1 MSDIAGTRREI
12 MRRWRRN
19 ESNRGSINART
30 AFTLVELLVV
40 IAIIGILVALLLPAV
55 QAARESARRMN
66 CQANEK
72 QLALAAINYHD
83 THGHYPPSGR
93 LLTQAT
99 GKISL
104 GMHFEIL
111 PFIEEQT
118 VKDAV
123 GEIDNMAELE
133 ASEVALLASQVAVF
147 FCPSVDRGEYN
158 YAAGDWGVSTYYG
171 ITGAGRTGYV
181 RTLESAHCG
190 DLYTDG
196 LVFPDSK
203 INMKKVTDGTS
214 HTLLLAERVY
224 ELRSF
229 FSGAWWEGGT
239 AQNPTKICTYSA
251 RNLRWPIGTPE
262 ELGFYVRDTFA
273 PPGALKTVLFNDLF
287 LGSHHPTSVQV
298 AYGDGHVTG
307 LGKDIDL
314 KVLQDLATRNGEETT
329 TDGT

>member
-1 MSDIAGTRREI
+1 MSRRDQGTQAHLGVR
-12 MRRWRRN
+12 
-19 ESNRGSINART
+19 A

-66 CQANEK
+66 CQNNQK
-72 QLALAAINYHD
+72 QLALAAINFHD
-83 THGHYPPSGR
+83 SFGHFPPSGR
-93 LLTQAT
+93 ILTQET

-104 GMHFEIL
+104 GMHFELL
-111 PFIEEQT
+111 PFIEEQS
-118 VKDAV
+118 VKSAV
-123 GEIDNMAELE
+123 GKINNMTELE
-133 ASEVALLASQVAVF
+133 ASAAALLSSQVSVF

-171 ITGAGRTGYV
+171 ITGAGRPGYV
-181 RTLESAHCG
+181 RTLETAHCG

-196 LVFPDSK
+196 LLYPDSK
-203 INMKKVTDGTS
+203 VNMKKVTDGTS

-262 ELGFYVRDTFA
+262 ELGYYVRDSFA
-273 PPGALKTVLFNDLF
+273 PPGQPKTILFNDLF
-287 LGSHHPTSVQV
+287 LGSHHPTTVQV

-307 LGKDIDL
+307 IGKDTDL
-314 KVLQDLATRNGEETT
+314 NVLKDLATRNGGETT